1 MGVGV
6 VACGEPLSGATVVA
20 GLIQRHALPLHVGE
34 MLCGLGR
41 TFLVEQVHALLIR
54 PPPQVLEVE
63 GVAGLRQQQ
72 QERQAEQPA
81 AATGAGGQQ
90 QQRQ

>member
-20 GLIQRHALPLHVGE
+20 GLIQRHALPLQVGE

-41 TFLVEQVHALLIR
+41 ALLVDQSHTLLIR
-54 PPPQVLEVE
+54 SQPQVFEVE

-72 QERQAEQPA
+72 QQRQAEQPA
-81 AATGAGGQQ
+81 AATGAGRQQ